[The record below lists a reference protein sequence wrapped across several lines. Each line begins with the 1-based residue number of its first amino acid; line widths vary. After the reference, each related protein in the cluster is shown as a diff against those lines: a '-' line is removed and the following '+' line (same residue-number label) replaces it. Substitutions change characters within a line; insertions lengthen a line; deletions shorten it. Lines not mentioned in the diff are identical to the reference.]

1 MTNTAF
7 EDGHSSFTIDH
18 SPGLYL
24 HIPFCK
30 KACTYCDFH
39 FSTSLKAKDR
49 VLDAMRRELEERAME
64 LPTEALGSI
73 YFGGGTPSLIGPE
86 RIAAFLE
93 QARRLFA
100 IAPDAE
106 ITLEANPDDIN
117 TEYLEAWRACGIT
130 RLSLGTQSFRED
142 RLRSMGR
149 AHTAEEARRSIDR
162 IAGAGFTS
170 WTIDLIYGLPGM
182 DRDEWDEQLRIA
194 LDLGMPHLSAYCLT
208 VEPRT
213 ALAHQV
219 RRGEVVPSD
228 DEAQAAQFDL
238 LMERMARAGL
248 VHYEISNFGRAGHFS
263 RHNISY
269 WTGAPYLGIGPSAHS
284 FDGRQR
290 RWNVAHNLRYARGI
304 EAGTPVFESETL
316 TPAQRTNEILL
327 TGLRTMW
334 GVDLDT
340 LPVPIGGTQ
349 WGTIERHRSRD
360 ELKVEGARL
369 VLTGTGRHFADRI
382 AAELFVDT

>member
-1 MTNTAF
+1 
-7 EDGHSSFTIDH
+7 
-18 SPGLYL
+18 
-24 HIPFCK
+24 
-30 KACTYCDFH
+30 
-39 FSTSLKAKDR
+39 
-49 VLDAMRRELEERAME
+49 
-64 LPTEALGSI
+64 
-73 YFGGGTPSLIGPE
+73 
-86 RIAAFLE
+86 
-93 QARRLFA
+93 
-100 IAPDAE
+100 
-106 ITLEANPDDIN
+106 
-117 TEYLEAWRACGIT
+117 
-130 RLSLGTQSFRED
+130 
-142 RLRSMGR
+142 
-149 AHTAEEARRSIDR
+149 
-162 IAGAGFTS
+162 
-170 WTIDLIYGLPGM
+170 
-182 DRDEWDEQLRIA
+182 
-194 LDLGMPHLSAYCLT
+194 
-208 VEPRT
+208 
-213 ALAHQV
+213 
-219 RRGEVVPSD
+219 
-228 DEAQAAQFDL
+228 
-238 LMERMARAGL
+238 MERMARAGL